1 MWSRQIS
8 SKLFTDAE
16 PRTQLNILLNEILV
30 GITQDLGD
38 LYKIS
43 FTCFSHPVLIS
54 VSPSWA
60 LKNEQETPLRGEGS
74 GRHWVNLQ
82 AKQDQQ
88 GFPTK
93 TCSARAP
100 ALGAWVWRFSVSQT
114 TWACVKTQKVLWPL
128 GEHLSEAFPW
138 IPLKQKARLIHAHQN
153 GNALCKSN

>member
-54 VSPSWA
+54 VSPS
-60 LKNEQETPLRGEGS
+60 
-74 GRHWVNLQ
+74 
-82 AKQDQQ
+82 
-88 GFPTK
+88 
-93 TCSARAP
+93 
-100 ALGAWVWRFSVSQT
+100 
-114 TWACVKTQKVLWPL
+114 
-128 GEHLSEAFPW
+128 
-138 IPLKQKARLIHAHQN
+138 
-153 GNALCKSN
+153 